1 MKALPTELAMS
12 ISRVQD
18 LTAPMHLGLEASPLC
33 PMSNQG
39 SPEAPDDPQAY
50 TLNVLRL
57 QEKGA
62 QICMS
67 E

>member
-1 MKALPTELAMS
+1 MS
-12 ISRVQD
+12 MSMSRVWD
-18 LTAPMHLGLEASPLC
+18 LAAPMNLGFINRPFVLHVQSREPRSIT
-33 PMSNQG
+33 
-39 SPEAPDDPQAY
+39 EAPDGPQAY
-50 TLNVLRL
+50 TLYILRL